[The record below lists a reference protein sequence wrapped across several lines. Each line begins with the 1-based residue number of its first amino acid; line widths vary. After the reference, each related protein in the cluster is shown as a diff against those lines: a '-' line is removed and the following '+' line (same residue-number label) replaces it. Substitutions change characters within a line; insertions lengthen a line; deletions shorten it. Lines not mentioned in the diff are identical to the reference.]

1 MSTAARP
8 TYFAAIGRSTHGGVA
23 SRHISGKDQTAHTKL
38 KYRVI
43 GQASVSEM
51 KEKNLKV
58 SINLQESIY
67 LRICYYVSL
76 HKSAKR
82 HKLDLIDHL
91 RY

>member
-38 KYRVI
+38 KYRFI

-58 SINLQESIY
+58 SINLQERIYLHICKSIY
-67 LRICYYVSL
+67 FIV
-76 HKSAKR
+76 
-82 HKLDLIDHL
+82 
-91 RY
+91 